1 MSKESSNHILSVQQ
15 CWSRPHIDITPIT
28 KDSEN
33 SQKKKKNRDKNPILI
48 NDARLLAYINTPL
61 Y

>member
-15 CWSRPHIDITPIT
+15 CWSRPHIYITPIT
-28 KDSEN
+28 KHSEN
-33 SQKKKKNRDKNPILI
+33 SQKNRDENPVLI
-48 NDARLLAYINTPL
+48 NDARLIAYINTSL